1 MRENMD
7 DDLYPYIDDDCLI
20 EDEFYN
26 DIKEMIECKL
36 CQKLL
41 KTPMMCNVCGSAFCN
56 NCVKKMQKKKDKSHK
71 CKKAKYIENKNV
83 IKMMNK
89 LKYLCRNCK
98 NEVKKEDIEN
108 HLKRGCE
115 KLENPTRLMDSIYK
129 KKLLTKLNKDEI
141 NKLSE
146 NKEKVNHLSGKI

>member
-83 IKMMNK
+83 IKMMSK

-108 HLKRGCE
+108 HLKQGCE

-129 KKLLTKLNKDEI
+129 KNCLQN
-141 NKLSE
+141 
-146 NKEKVNHLSGKI
+146 

>member
-1 MRENMD
+1 MRENLD

-56 NCVKKMQKKKDKSHK
+56 NCVKKMQKKKDKNHK

-98 NEVKKEDIEN
+98 NEIKKEDIKN
-108 HLKRGCE
+108 HLKQGCE

-129 KKLLTKLNKDEI
+129 KKLITKLNKDEI